1 MPKHRFFLFFYLYFF
16 LFFLLNLFLIYFY
29 FLTRK
34 YAIIIANPIADSAP
48 ATAIIYNPNTSANTS
63 LNCQEKNNVITET
76 ANKIISIDIIIN
88 IKLFLLNI
96 NPIAPKPNNTIAK
109 SILIIIL

>member
-1 MPKHRFFLFFYLYFF
+1 MPKHYFLYFF
-16 LFFLLNLFLIYFY
+16 IFFFIKILFFIYFY

-76 ANKIISIDIIIN
+76 ASKIISIDIIIN

-96 NPIAPKPNNTIAK
+96 NPIAPKPNNIIAK
-109 SILIIIL
+109 STFIIIL